1 MLPRH
6 ERLTR
11 RRDFARVYG
20 RERTIENQAGGKNAR
35 FGTSKGARSWANEL
49 LVLYVRWHSSPPV
62 QKTAA
67 QTTDKTAVNTPSA
80 ETRRFGFSVSKKV
93 GKAHDRN
100 RVKRRLRELCRYHEA
115 DWKTGFDAVFIARS
129 ASAEADYV
137 TLGEAVTELARRAR
151 ILQPNATEPPADVS
165 E

>member
-11 RRDFARVYG
+11 RRDFALVYG
-20 RERTIENQAGGKNAR
+20 RTREADSEAGGKNAR
-35 FGTSKGARSWANEL
+35 FGASKGARSWANDL
-49 LVLYVRWHSSPPV
+49 LVLYVRWHPPV
-62 QKTAA
+62 AAARTGEQATGKTAS
-67 QTTDKTAVNTPSA
+67 NTPTP

-100 RVKRRLRELCRYHEA
+100 RVKRRLRELCRHEA

-129 ASAEADYV
+129 ASAAADYAA
-137 TLGEAVTELARRAR
+137 LGEAVTQLARRAR
-151 ILQPNATEPPADVS
+151 LVRDATKPPSDVS
-165 E
+165 G